1 MDELGSE
8 RQWRRGGVSGRGIHR
23 GDKVRDREREWWVVR
38 GLKGLGGVRVRGRR
52 GG

>member
-1 MDELGSE
+1 MNDLGSE
-8 RQWRRGGVSGRGIHR
+8 RQWRSGDVSGRGRHM
-23 GDKVRDREREWWVVR
+23 GESVRDREREWWVVR

>member
-1 MDELGSE
+1 MDELGNE
-8 RQWRRGGVSGRGIHR
+8 RQWRRGAVSSRGRHSGERVR
-23 GDKVRDREREWWVVR
+23 GREREWWVVR